1 MIYVL
6 IAIVFYVIAIVWIIA
21 GYRKEL
27 YRDRLR
33 DYDRRYRVMALR
45 EEREKKRAR
54 MEEV

>member
-21 GYRKEL
+21 GYRTEL

>member
-45 EEREKKRAR
+45 EERD
-54 MEEV
+54 